1 MFNPL
6 LLPSPDRDDRPFL
19 AYVVVCLMLFGLN
32 SFYDASINTSF
43 DPNPD
48 DAQGGLMGE
57 NITLT
62 DTQTLVLQN
71 GESDEVELSLA
82 ANYSDDGW
90 SLTRIDAVISYG
102 ETAAADAACDTV
114 SVDLEMTGGGGE
126 AAQDATT
133 SGQANDCSDIVLHMA
148 WPSLEASTTA
158 QPSAPLTVVV
168 EVELDV
174 QSTIPFNDQDEDVQ
188 VELVLTLARM
198 AS

>member
-1 MFNPL
+1 MLNPL
-6 LLPSPDRDDRPFL
+6 IQPSPDRDERPFV
-19 AYVVVCLMLFGLN
+19 AYIVLCLVLFVMNGI
-32 SFYDASINTSF
+32 YDSTINTTF
-43 DPNPD
+43 DAVAD
-48 DAQGGLMGE
+48 DDVGGAQE
-57 NITLT
+57 NLTLT

>member
-6 LLPSPDRDDRPFL
+6 LLPSADRDDRPFL
-19 AYVVVCLMLFGLN
+19 AYVVVCIVLFGLN

-148 WPSLEASTTA
+148 GRPWKHQQRRNRPHRSRWWWR
-158 QPSAPLTVVV
+158 
-168 EVELDV
+168 VELDV

>member
-6 LLPSPDRDDRPFL
+6 LLPSADRDDRPF
-19 AYVVVCLMLFGLN
+19 VVYLLVCLVLFGLN
-32 SFYDASINTSF
+32 SFYDASVNTSF

-48 DAQGGLMGE
+48 DAQGGLVHE
-57 NITLT
+57 NLTLT
-62 DTQTLVLQN
+62 DTQVLVLQN
-71 GESDEVELSLA
+71 GESDEVEVSLA

-90 SLTRIDAVISYG
+90 SLIRIDAVISYS

-126 AAQDATT
+126 AAQDSTT
-133 SGQANDCSDIVLHMA
+133 SGQANDCSDIVLYMG
-148 WPSLEASTTA
+148 WPSLEVSSTA
-158 QPSAPLTVVV
+158 QPSSPLTVVV